1 MGIHVLFG
9 HTDAELV
16 QAQWSLVDALEQ
28 SLGDGW
34 RYADTSHALRQ
45 LVHQTR
51 AQAHD
56 PQAWAAAFAEALVD
70 TLTAIQTAAADD
82 ANAAS
87 NDARAVERLSL
98 ERDSLRRIVAAY
110 NADPLHTQVA
120 TLTQECDRW
129 RDLAAHT
136 ERRAQ
141 ALAAA
146 QQAHLEDVACL
157 QEEIAALNR
166 IVAQQQEE
174 LDAHNT

>member
-1 MGIHVLFG
+1 MSIHVILG

-28 SLGDGW
+28 SLGDRW
-34 RYADTSHALRQ
+34 RYADTSRALRQ
-45 LVHQTR
+45 LIRQTR

-70 TLTAIQTAAADD
+70 TLTAIQTAAD
-82 ANAAS
+82 ASNAAS

-98 ERDSLRRIVAAY
+98 ERDSLRRIVAEY
-110 NADPLHTQVA
+110 NANPLHTQVA

-129 RDLAAHT
+129 RDLAAQA

-141 ALAAA
+141 ALTTA
-146 QQAHLEDVACL
+146 QQAHLEDIARL
-157 QEEIAALNR
+157 QEEIVSLNR

-174 LDAHNT
+174 LDALGQ